1 MMSEKEIKEW
11 LEESKKYMQE
21 DQEDYDYIELEL
33 EVEILEA
40 ILNG

>member
-11 LEESKKYMQE
+11 LEESKKYIKE
-21 DQEDYDYIELEL
+21 DQEDCDYKELEL